1 MASEMRPN
9 RIPLA
14 WLLGYVVV
22 IACVLGGLIYAR
34 QLALSTYGSQVAQE
48 EWDAWRDDAKKMAS
62 SDGPVRRRMPKSV
75 EPPALV
81 LMRDYFLVCMTI
93 ALVLCTVLYG
103 TIVLLVR
110 GIAGTPTFVDRS
122 LPEKRR

>member
-14 WLLGYVVV
+14 WLLGYVLV

-103 TIVLLVR
+103 TIALLVR
-110 GIAGTPTFVDRS
+110 GIARTPTFVDRS